1 MPQIINTNVAS
12 LNAQRNL
19 DKSQAAQETALQR
32 LSSGLRINSAKDDA
46 AGIAISTRIDSQV
59 RGLNVASRNA
69 GDGVSLAQVAEGSL
83 DSITTN
89 LQRLR
94 EIAVQSSNATNSSVD
109 RASLNE
115 EAQQIIEE
123 IGRTTDAASFNGVK
137 LLDGSFQNASFQ
149 VGANVGETV
158 DVSIGKVGI
167 DTLGS
172 AETAGVT
179 ANTTKVAQVA
189 GTDDLDLAAGDLV
202 INGVSVNATASSDD
216 SSSRILG
223 ASSAIAKAAAV
234 NAVSDASGVTATA
247 GPNSAEGT
255 ALATVAAAGTDTITI
270 NGVAI
275 AFGAAATTTASG
287 TQIELQKVADSI
299 NAKETATGVTA
310 TVVSAET
317 AGGAAAFRID
327 LTAEDG
333 RNIDLV
339 EGTDTTLYGLAA
351 GGAALAT
358 AEVYVGNVTLESTDG
373 SDIVLG
379 STTGDIDNIG
389 FEEGTFSGKNA
400 AVVGDSSIDATRAA
414 LASGD
419 LLINGVNVGITLAG
433 DDTASTASESAS
445 AISLAAAINRVS
457 DDTGVTAEAH
467 SNTLYSG
474 DITVL
479 TAGVLTINGTTV
491 NIGAGTDIGSKVTN
505 AIDAVNL
512 VAGQTGVRA
521 ESLDADSYKLV
532 ADDGR
537 NIVMGGGGALI
548 DEGFVD
554 DTYIAGVTLSAAGE
568 FTLGS
573 TTGDIE
579 SAGLNIGS
587 FGGSQS
593 GTLLQDVDISTAAGA
608 TAAIDAVDN
617 ALGSVNSQRA
627 TLGAIQSR
635 FEGVISS
642 NQLSSENLSASNS
655 RIRDADFAAETAA
668 LSRSQVLQQAGISVL
683 AQANARPQQVLSL
696 LQ

>member
-123 IGRTTDAASFNGVK
+123 IGRTSESASFNGVK
-137 LLDGSFQNASFQ
+137 LLDGSFQAASFQ

-158 DVSIGKVGI
+158 DVSIGKIGV

-172 AETAGVT
+172 AATAGISAVQSGT
-179 ANTTKVAQVA
+179 PILDNAAA
-189 GTDDLDLAAGDLV
+189 GADSALVAGDLV
-202 INGVSVNATASSDD
+202 LNGVAVQASDATNDTASNA
-216 SSSRILG
+216 LAG
-223 ASSAIAKAAAV
+223 SSAIAKAAAI
-234 NAVSDASGVTATA
+234 NAASDLTGVTATA
-247 GPNSAEGT
+247 NANTVEGT
-255 ALATVAAAGTDTITI
+255 NLAAVTGDTGIAVTI
-270 NGVAI
+270 NGVALTF
-275 AFGAAATTTASG
+275 ATATTTDLTG
-287 TQIELQKVADSI
+287 TQAELGKVADEI
-299 NAKETATGVTA
+299 NSVQGATGVVA
-310 TVVSAET
+310 TVVST
-317 AGGAAAFRID
+317 NTGYRVD

-333 RNIDLV
+333 RNIDVLD
-339 EGTDTTLYGLAA
+339 GTAGDAASVGIAA
-351 GGAALAT
+351 GAATNANTYL
-358 AEVYVGNVTLESTDG
+358 GSVTLASTDG
-373 SDIVLG
+373 SDITI
-379 STTGDIDNIG
+379 STTSGNIDNSG
-389 FEEGTFSGKNA
+389 LEEGTFSGRNGGLVSDNSTDA
-400 AVVGDSSIDATRAA
+400 ARLA

-419 LLINGVNVGITLAG
+419 LLVNGTNVGVTLAA
-433 DDTASTASESAS
+433 DDTSSTAVNAVSSIA
-445 AISLAAAINRVS
+445 LAAAINRVS
-457 DDTGVTAEAH
+457 DTTGVTAEANQ
-467 SNTLYSG
+467 NTLYSAA
-474 DITVL
+474 VV
-479 TAGVLTINGTTV
+479 ANASVALTINDVTI
-491 NIGAGTDIGSKVTN
+491 NAGAGGTATVGEQLTN
-505 AIDAVNL
+505 VIDAINSK
-512 VAGQTGVRA
+512 AGQTGVRA
-521 ESLDADSYKLV
+521 EALDGDQYKLI
-532 ADDGR
+532 AEDGR
-537 NIVMGGGGALI
+537 NIEIGGVITGTGLT
-548 DEGFVD
+548 VD
-554 DTYIAGVTLSAAGE
+554 NYIGGVTLESAGE
-568 FTLGS
+568 FTLS
-573 TTGDIE
+573 SDTGAIE
-579 SAGLNIGS
+579 SAGLRVGTY
-587 FGGSQS
+587 GGSES

-617 ALGSVNSQRA
+617 ALASVNSQRA

-635 FEGVISS
+635 FENVISA